1 MSGEGDDLNYRERA
15 TLRAVAR
22 GSALLS
28 CSSEPDLFI
37 DGLAVCDQSTAHQL
51 ARRGLIAPER
61 AGSHGELVPAQ
72 LTDAGVRAL
81 AAVTA
86 SSPNRAA

>member
-22 GSALLS
+22 GNALLS

-51 ARRGLIAPER
+51 ARRGLIAPQR
-61 AGSHGELVPAQ
+61 AGRRGELVPAQ
-72 LTDAGVRAL
+72 LTEQGKRAL
-81 AAVTA
+81 GSLA
-86 SSPNRAA
+86 SSSPTRAA